1 MAYRLR
7 VASLGSARALL
18 ACAACTTLIACAASS
33 RPAGAGT
40 GGGGASG
47 GSAGTDAGG
56 GGAGAGGTA
65 GSGGS
70 GGIGVGGLG
79 GGGGSAGSKTLLY
92 AHTNT
97 RLFQVDPS
105 SPTLAATP
113 IGDFDCIGGS
123 GQDSSMT
130 DLAVDAKGNLWG
142 VSQTAFYE
150 LSIQGSSVHCVSTTP
165 LNNPNGVKFYA
176 LTFAP
181 KGVLNP
187 TKEVLVAGN
196 SAGELWEI
204 DSAGN
209 LSQHGTFGNVPAND
223 GHGHSYDSANVG
235 KPWELSGDIVF
246 LENGGNPVGFATV
259 RDCPDPP
266 YSSNCDASDTLIEIN
281 VNALGSATTG
291 SVLDSV
297 RGQIVKRSGCN
308 DTSGTSYG
316 KMYGI
321 AALGSKVYG
330 FSHNGAIVDIDNSDG
345 GACLVSFDAA
355 NLWAGA
361 GVTTA
366 AKVVVP
372 Q

>member
-1 MAYRLR
+1 M
-7 VASLGSARALL
+7 
-18 ACAACTTLIACAASS
+18 
-33 RPAGAGT
+33 
-40 GGGGASG
+40 GGGGGG
-47 GSAGTDAGG
+47 GSGTDAGG
-56 GGAGAGGTA
+56 AGGSGTA
-65 GSGGS
+65 GTGGS
-70 GGIGVGGLG
+70 GGIGVGGLDG
-79 GGGGSAGSKTLLY
+79 GGGGTSGPTLLY

-97 RLFQVDPS
+97 KLFKVDPT

-113 IGDFDCIGGS
+113 VGDFDCIGGTN
-123 GQDSSMT
+123 QDTSMT
-130 DLAVDAKGNLWG
+130 DLAVDRKGNLWG

-181 KGVLNP
+181 KGVLDPNR
-187 TKEVLVAGN
+187 EVLVAGN

-204 DSAGN
+204 DQAGN

-223 GHGHSYDSANVG
+223 GHGHSYDSKNVG
-235 KPWELSGDIVF
+235 QPWELSGDIVF
-246 LENGGNPVGFATV
+246 LENGGSPVGFATV
-259 RDCPDPP
+259 RDCPTPP
-266 YSSNCDASDTLIEIN
+266 YSSNCDAADTLIEIN
-281 VNALGSATTG
+281 VPKLGHTSTG
-291 SVLDSV
+291 SVLQSV
-297 RGQIVKRSGCN
+297 RGQIVKRAGCN

-330 FSHNGAIVDIDNSDG
+330 FSHDGAIVDIDNTDG

-355 NLWAGA
+355 NLWSGA

-366 AKVVVP
+366 AKVIVP

>member
-1 MAYRLR
+1 MTYRLL
-7 VASLGSARALL
+7 VASFRSRCALL
-18 ACAACTTLIACAASS
+18 AGAASVCLIACAANSG
-33 RPAGAGT
+33 PANSGV
-40 GGGGASG
+40 GGGASG
-47 GSAGTDAGG
+47 GSGGTDAGS
-56 GGAGAGGTA
+56 GGASGGTA
-65 GSGGS
+65 GS
-70 GGIGVGGLG
+70 GVGGLG
-79 GGGGSAGSKTLLY
+79 GGGGSTSGPTLLY

-97 RLFQVDPS
+97 RLFKVDPA

-113 IGDFDCIGGS
+113 VGDFDCIGGTN
-123 GQDSSMT
+123 QDTSMT
-130 DLAVDAKGNLWG
+130 DLAVDGKGNLWG

-150 LSIQGSSVHCVSTTP
+150 LSIQGSSVHCVSATP

-181 KGVLNP
+181 KGVLDAN
-187 TKEVLVAGN
+187 KEVLVAGN

-223 GHGHSYDSANVG
+223 GHGHSYDSKNVG
-235 KPWELSGDIVF
+235 QPWELSGDIVF

-259 RDCPDPP
+259 RDCPSPP
-266 YSSNCDASDTLIEIN
+266 YSSNCDTADTLIEIN
-281 VNALGSATTG
+281 VPKLGQTTTG
-291 SVLDSV
+291 SVLQSV
-297 RGQIVKRSGCN
+297 RGQIVKRAGCN

-330 FSHNGAIVDIDNSDG
+330 FSHDGAIVDIDNTDG

-355 NLWAGA
+355 NLWSGA